1 MKIWPELTGQKS
13 SWSNVEA
20 IEERQTEE
28 AMDIYLT
35 GGGKK
40 AGEFTEICLF

>member
-1 MKIWPELTGQKS
+1 MEIWPELTGHMS
-13 SWSNVEA
+13 SGSNVEA

-28 AMDIYLT
+28 VMDIYLLEE
-35 GGGKK
+35 K